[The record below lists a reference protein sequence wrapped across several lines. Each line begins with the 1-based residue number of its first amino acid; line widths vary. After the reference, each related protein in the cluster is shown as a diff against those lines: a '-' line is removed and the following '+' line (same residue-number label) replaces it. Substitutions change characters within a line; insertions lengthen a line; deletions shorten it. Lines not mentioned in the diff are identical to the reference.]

1 MTTPAG
7 RNDNSDQRSVK
18 FELTLELPMKLKSPH
33 ILLASSN
40 TRKMLENIRH
50 ILDQKACDTIQDE
63 IDKNVKA
70 LFDLGLEHFNFAKQ
84 TPSQYWRQRISRFYY
99 GAYNVRRARKLLK
112 AVNIAQMSVIIKR
125 FMICQTIYL
134 TTQHTSAALLI

>member
-1 MTTPAG
+1 
-7 RNDNSDQRSVK
+7 
-18 FELTLELPMKLKSPH
+18 
-33 ILLASSN
+33 
-40 TRKMLENIRH
+40 MLENIRH